1 VELSLEVSP
10 PFTQAIVDPPP
21 AATEPSSVSP
31 RQVTTTTTTFTLQG
45 QNSSSNS
52 TSARKFETQVR
63 FVSVV
68 ELDGVVRSPADLGAD
83 GRAPVEFSADPA
95 SSSLVVSF
103 GYFAGDMSYDPGIR
117 STHALA
123 SCWQ

>member
-1 VELSLEVSP
+1 VEPQP
-10 PFTQAIVDPPP
+10 P
-21 AATEPSSVSP
+21 SVSRRATIEP
-31 RQVTTTTTTFTLQG
+31 TTTLTLQG

-83 GRAPVEFSADPA
+83 GRAPVEFDADPA

-103 GYFAGDMSYDPGIR
+103 GHFASSMSYDPGMLLGLLCALCTSATNAR
-117 STHALA
+117 DAARACVWCLHA
-123 SCWQ
+123 QI